1 MDIPFEVIPS
11 DSNSKWIV
19 FVHGF
24 GGSRKMFKKQ
34 VDMFKKH
41 FNLLI
46 IDLPGHGES
55 CHGLAENSKFN
66 LNDVAK
72 EIIQLLKDLG
82 IKTASFIGISLGT
95 LVIADIA
102 TLQPDIIDKLVL
114 GGAIC
119 GISGFWMSL
128 VQMVNFLRDIIPWR
142 ISVSMFAYIM
152 MPMKNHKKSREFMI
166 KESINMGKQEF
177 KRWFSIITHEMNY
190 MRENITNISR
200 QNSLFIMGSQ
210 DHVFMHNVKNLA
222 SKYGID
228 LKVINKCGHVCNIE
242 KSQEF
247 NKVALNYLLD

>member
-1 MDIPFEVIPS
+1 MDIPFEVVPS
-11 DSNSKWIV
+11 TSTNKWIV

-34 VDMFKKH
+34 IEMFKKY

-55 CHGLAENSKFN
+55 CQGLAENKKYN

-102 TLQPDIIDKLVL
+102 TLQPDIIDKMVL

-119 GISGFWMSL
+119 GISVFWMSL
-128 VQMVNFLRDIIPWR
+128 VQLVNMLREILPWR
-142 ISVSMFAYIM
+142 MSVSMFAYIM
-152 MPMKNHKKSREFMI
+152 MPMKNHEISREFMI
-166 KESINMGKQEF
+166 RESINMGKQEF
-177 KRWFSIITHEMNY
+177 IRWFNVIATDMNY
-190 MRENITNISR
+190 MKKNITSIAK
-200 QNSLFIMGSQ
+200 QKSLFIMGSQ
-210 DHVFMHNVKNLA
+210 DHVFMTNVKNLA
-222 SKYGID
+222 NKYGID

-247 NKVALNYLLD
+247 NNMALAYLLD